1 MIQTY
6 NCYKNMKVMVWGCFW
21 DTGRT
26 GLYLMDRDFEAKKHG
41 YSANSYLEV
50 LDAEVAP
57 AYASL
62 DPGYIFMQDNAS
74 IHTAHK
80 VRNWF
85 SDHGIARITDWP
97 PYSPDLNPIE
107 HIWWE
112 LKTRLFKMFPE
123 IANDTSESEEARERL
138 ESALQA
144 AWDTIDQEAFDKLG
158 STMGHRIEACI
169 AAKGW
174 HTKY

>member
-6 NCYKNMKVMVWGCFW
+6 DYYKNMKVIVWGCFW
-21 DTGRT
+21 DTRCT
-26 GLYLMDRDFEAKKHG
+26 SLYIMDRDFESKKYR
-41 YSANSYLEV
+41 YSANSYLQVLNIEV
-50 LDAEVAP
+50 TFTHT
-57 AYASL
+57 SL
-62 DPGYIFMQDNAS
+62 DSGYIFMQDNTS
-74 IHTAHK
+74 IHTAHT

-85 SDHGIARITDWP
+85 SDHGIARITDWL

-112 LKTRLFKMFPE
+112 LKTRLYKIFPE
-123 IANDTSESEEARERL
+123 IARDISESEDARQHL

-144 AWDTIDQEAFDKLG
+144 AWDTIDKEVFDNLG
-158 STMGHRIEACI
+158 AIMGHCIEACI
-169 AAKGW
+169 AADGW